1 MDSSHKLEQLEKEI
15 HTLKQEIKALQLQVH
30 IYQTASQQVVNLAF
44 SLIVGATI
52 AIVVKAVL

>member
-15 HTLKQEIKALQLQVH
+15 HTLKQEIKALQLQVD